1 MRLPCVEPSL
11 SFALAARSA
20 KDDSVFITLEGGE
33 GTGKTTQQTLLAEQL
48 QKKGYACL
56 CTREPG
62 GTALGK
68 ELRALLLH
76 GDPISPTAE
85 LLLYAADRA
94 EHVQTRIR
102 PALAA
107 GQVVLCDRFTDSTL
121 AYQGYGRD
129 LDLGVIR
136 QLNQLATGGLEPDL
150 TLWLDLPPELG
161 LARARS
167 RQGCGALQ
175 AVGVDP
181 LHRPQDDSGA
191 EREQTPD
198 RMEQAQWVFHQRLY
212 QGFQTLAAAEPE
224 RIVRIDAEGSP
235 QEVAER
241 IWQVVSARLSQG

>member
-1 MRLPCVEPSL
+1 M
-11 SFALAARSA
+11 
-20 KDDSVFITLEGGE
+20 FITLEGGD
-33 GTGKTTQQTLLAEQL
+33 GAGKTTQQALLAEQL

-121 AYQGYGRD
+121 AYQGYGRA

-167 RQGCGALQ
+167 R
-175 AVGVDP
+175 P
-181 LHRPQDDSGA
+181 TPQDLQSVAAKGSPAADA
-191 EREQTPD
+191 
-198 RMEQAQWVFHQRLY
+198 MEQEQLNFHQRLY
-212 QGFQTLAAAEPE
+212 QGFQALAAAEPE
-224 RIVRIDAEGSP
+224 RIVRIDAQGSP